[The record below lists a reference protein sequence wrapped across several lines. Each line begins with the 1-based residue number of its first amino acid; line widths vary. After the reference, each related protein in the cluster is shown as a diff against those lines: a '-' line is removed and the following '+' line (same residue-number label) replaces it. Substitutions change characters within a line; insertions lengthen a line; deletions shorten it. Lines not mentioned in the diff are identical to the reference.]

1 MTPQVLEFLRANKEK
16 LTGRIIEIGS
26 RYENGTVR
34 DVVDIAVGVDM
45 RKGVGVDLVAP
56 VESLLSHFKPGEFDA
71 CVSTETLEHCSDW
84 KEFVRVTWSLVK
96 DDGWLVMTMA
106 SKFKS
111 RHAYPDD
118 YVRFEEEQIRMIYP
132 NAEFIGPLGRVSIG
146 WAVKKNGEL
155 GDLDSITP
163 LPVLDKVKK

>member
-16 LTGRIIEIGS
+16 LTGRVIEIGS

-34 DVVDIAVGVDM
+34 DVLDIAVGVDI
-45 RKGVGVDLVAP
+45 RQGNGVDLVAP
-56 VESLLSHFKPGEFDA
+56 VENLLSHFKPGEFDA

-84 KEFVRVTWSLVK
+84 KGFVRVTWELVK
-96 DDGWLVMTMA
+96 NGGWLVMTMA
-106 SKFKS
+106 STHKA

-118 YVRFEEEQIRMIYP
+118 YVRFNEEHIRMIYP
-132 NAEFIGPLGRVSIG
+132 DAEFIGPLGRVSIG
-146 WAVKKNGEL
+146 WVVRKIGDL